1 MKTFVNTLV
10 FLLLAYS
17 ITCGQNNEMNIIGKT
32 YSIGDSSLVIR
43 SLTFVNDSICH
54 YKHQFFIDIDSAY
67 RECLIVCKYKTDE
80 NKIIIS
86 SQEYPAYLDK
96 SLQVGIP
103 NYWSTIERYFK
114 ADSVKLYE
122 KYSGCSQKDFLDILS
137 LVEIKYLVNGYIDN
151 PIADTLFLLNNCII
165 YNKYIEIK
173 SYFEEWGFLAFY
185 QKFVFVD
192 RNIYVSLKQKRLILT
207 SKEANSIVNGWP
219 INNEEEFSSFL
230 WSMRK
235 MIPEYNSK
243 TTDND
248 IVNKHY
254 RNLRKIF
261 RKLKIAPK
269 EQEDYI
275 YDCYLFDTMAN

>member
-1 MKTFVNTLV
+1 
-10 FLLLAYS
+10 
-17 ITCGQNNEMNIIGKT
+17 MNIAVITGA
-32 YSIGDSSLVIR
+32 SSGMGLQFALKLN
-43 SLTFVNDSICH
+43 SLD
-54 YKHQFFIDIDSAY
+54 KDID
-67 RECLIVCKYKTDE
+67 EFWLIARRKKRLE
-80 NKIIIS
+80 
-86 SQEYPAYLDK
+86 
-96 SLQVGIP
+96 
-103 NYWSTIERYFK
+103 
-114 ADSVKLYE
+114 
-122 KYSGCSQKDFLDILS
+122 ILS
-137 LVEIKYLVNGYIDN
+137 LKLGSKTRIFALDLEKTASIEELQKDLKNNNPKIKYLVNGYIDN

>member
-17 ITCGQNNEMNIIGKT
+17 ITCGQNNEMNIVGKT

-96 SLQVGIP
+96 SLQVSIP

-114 ADSVKLYE
+114 ADSIKLYE
-122 KYSGCSQKDFLDILS
+122 KYLGSSQKDFLDILS

-151 PIADTLFLLNNCII
+151 PIADTLFLLNNCIV

-173 SYFEEWGFLAFY
+173 SYFMKVGFMELY
-185 QKFVFVD
+185 HKFLFKD
-192 RNIYVSLKQKRLILT
+192 NRFPVSLKQKRLILM
-207 SKEANSIVNGWP
+207 SKDANSIVNGWP
-219 INNEEEFSSFL
+219 INNEEKFSSFL
-230 WSMRK
+230 WYMRK
-235 MIPEYNSK
+235 IISGYDSK

-254 RNLRKIF
+254 RRLQRIF
-261 RKLKIAPK
+261 RRLKIAPQ
-269 EQEDYI
+269 EQQDYL
-275 YDCYLFDTMAN
+275 YDCYLFYNAN